1 MTNQRYVVRV
11 ASPLDPLPG
20 SDPEQLAAACRAV
33 RGKLD
38 ATPGVQRVA
47 IEPMD
52 MYLVRD
58 FASPEECAG
67 LIALTDR
74 DAQPSKRFSAT
85 SDPSF
90 RTSHTCYLDPADPLV
105 ATIDRRMADLLG
117 IAQPFGEAIQAQRYE
132 PGQQF
137 KVHND
142 YFASGMPFSDAVA
155 EEGGQRTWTAMLFL
169 DAPDAGGHTHFPYVG
184 VKIPPRPR
192 ALMIWNNLD
201 AAGLANA
208 YTRHAGLPVEAGVK
222 HVITKWFR
230 ERPWSKSDRTDA
242 YRS

>member
-1 MTNQRYVVRV
+1 MTDQRYIVRV

-20 SDPEQLAAACRAV
+20 SDPEQLAAACDAV
-33 RGKLD
+33 RGKLA
-38 ATPGVQRVA
+38 ATAGIQKVA
-47 IEPMD
+47 VEPMD
-52 MYLVRD
+52 MFFARD

-74 DAQPSKRFSAT
+74 DAAPSKRFSPTA
-85 SDPSF
+85 DPSF

-105 ATIDRRMADLLG
+105 SAIDERIADLLG
-117 IAQPFGEAIQAQRYE
+117 IERAYGEAIQAQRYA

-142 YFASGMPFSDAVA
+142 YFASGMPFSEAVA

-169 DAPDAGGHTHFPYVG
+169 NAPEAGGCTHFPYVG

-201 AAGLANA
+201 KDGLANA
-208 YTRHAGLPVEAGVK
+208 YTRHAGLPVEAGAK
-222 HVITKWFR
+222 YVITKWFR